1 MRSPL
6 TCLDADVLQDL
17 QISPNFAKAFAT
29 CGKCGIDITDFTPIE
44 IAAHTRFHGYM
55 AAAPHSIPHQSPAR
69 RLEDFP
75 RHDASGH
82 LWI

>member
-1 MRSPL
+1 MKLSLP
-6 TCLDADVLQDL
+6 TDHDVLQDL
-17 QISPNFAKAFAT
+17 GMSPNAAAPIER
-29 CGKCGIDITDFTPIE
+29 CVKCGIDITDFLPE
-44 IAAHTRFHGYM
+44 ELSAHAKFHQHM
-55 AAAPHSIPHQSPAR
+55 ATAPKSIPHQGPFR